1 MIRFDKSGYLMKS
14 IFYSRCLLTMFLG
27 MILFNCSGGS
37 YSPDQADDTS
47 SSGSASAGERNPVR
61 ASGDTS
67 VEIGKP
73 QFVVN
78 LPGQTSWYASPLIV
92 DLDDDGRNEPIAA
105 YYSVFVY
112 DSEGTLLDRIDG
124 GSERIY
130 APHVV
135 ADLEGDAMAEL
146 LYGYSNSGYL
156 IILGADGSL
165 LHDIPLPNRGHN
177 GNGKGWAIAHGAAR

>member
-1 MIRFDKSGYLMKS
+1 MKNSFYFLSVITVFMS
-14 IFYSRCLLTMFLG
+14 IILL
-27 MILFNCSGGS
+27 NCTGGS
-37 YSPDQADDTS
+37 SSPDQANNTNQTNDNL
-47 SSGSASAGERNPVR
+47 SSGSATGGERNPVCT
-61 ASGDTS
+61 SGDATGE
-67 VEIGKP
+67 VGMP
-73 QFVVN
+73 QFVMN

-92 DLDDDGRNEPIAA
+92 DLDDDGRNELIAA

-112 DSEGTLLDRIDG
+112 DSEGILLDRIDG

-135 ADLEGDAMAEL
+135 ADLEGDGMAEL

-156 IILGADGSL
+156 IILGPDESL
-165 LHDIPLPNRGHN
+165 LHDISLPNRGHN